1 MENWIGA
8 LREFSRIIFSVE
20 LGIGPKEFWGWM
32 GRGFIG
38 RGGVGGGVFF
48 GVLWDW
54 VGDFCYKYF
63 LS

>member
-38 RGGVGGGVFF
+38 RGGVGEGVFF
-48 GVLWDW
+48 WGF
-54 VGDFCYKYF
+54 VG
-63 LS
+63 LGWGLLL